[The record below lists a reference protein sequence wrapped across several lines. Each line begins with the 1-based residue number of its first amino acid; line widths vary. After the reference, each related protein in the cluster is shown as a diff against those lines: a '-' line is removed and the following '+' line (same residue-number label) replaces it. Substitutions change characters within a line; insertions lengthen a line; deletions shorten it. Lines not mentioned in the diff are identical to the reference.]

1 MADIASFHGGKPLN
15 LWEWSCLR
23 SFADHGHSVA
33 LYSYDR
39 PLLPPGVHAADAADI
54 VPRADFD
61 GFIAASPGAYAQFSD
76 LFRYELLFRRG
87 GWWVDT
93 DVLCLSRTLPDS
105 DFFIARKKGE
115 RVNNAIMAFSP
126 GHEFVA
132 AALRFA
138 RKGAGK
144 TRFSRRVFL
153 GPDLVSRL
161 VKERG
166 LLRATAPGDVCYPF
180 HQQHVFALVM
190 PEKRTCVGKTVENS
204 PFIHLFQEN
213 FRQLGFPRDI
223 LPPRGSFVAEKLVQ
237 HGAMSSTY
245 MDVERCRAFEAREL
259 QRRTELKNRPT
270 GWRKKWNNS
279 VAALSALGRLVA
291 ARHTEKS

>member
-15 LWEWSCLR
+15 LWEWSCLQ
-23 SFADHGHSVA
+23 SFADHGHSIA

-61 GFIAASPGAYAQFSD
+61 RFIAASPGAYAQFSD
-76 LFRYELLFRRG
+76 LFRYELLYRRG

-93 DVLCLSRTLPDS
+93 DVLCLSRTLPDPG
-105 DFFIARKKGE
+105 FFIARKKGE
-115 RVNNAIMAFSP
+115 RINNAIMAFSP
-126 GHEFVA
+126 GHELVA
-132 AALRFA
+132 AALRSA
-138 RKGAGK
+138 RKGARK

-166 LLRATAPGDVCYPF
+166 LLQATAAGNVCYPF
-180 HQQHVFALVM
+180 HQEHVFALVL
-190 PEKRTCVGKTVENS
+190 PEKRTYVEKTVENS

-237 HGAMSSTY
+237 HGATSATY

-259 QRRTELKNRPT
+259 QRRRELKDRPT
-270 GWRKKWNNS
+270 GWRKKWHNS
-279 VAALSALGRLVA
+279 LAALAALGRLVA
-291 ARHTEKS
+291 ARPARRS

>member
-15 LWEWSCLR
+15 LWEWSCLQ
-23 SFADHGHSVA
+23 SFADHGHSIA

-39 PLLPPGVHAADAADI
+39 PLLPPGVQAADAADI

-76 LFRYELLFRRG
+76 LFRYELLFHRG

-93 DVLCLSRTLPDS
+93 DVLCLSRALPDPG
-105 DFFIARKKGE
+105 FFIARMKTDE
-115 RVNNAIMAFSP
+115 RINNAIMAFSP

-132 AALRFA
+132 AALRLA

-166 LLRATAPGDVCYPF
+166 LLHATAAESVCYPF
-180 HQQHVFALVM
+180 HQQHVFALVT
-190 PEKRTCVGKTVENS
+190 PEKRAYVEKTVENS

-223 LPPRGSFVAEKLVQ
+223 LPPRGSFIAEKLVQ

-245 MDVERCRAFEAREL
+245 MDVEHCRAFEAREL
-259 QRRTELKNRPT
+259 QRRTKLANRPT
-270 GWRKKWNNS
+270 GWRKKWHNA
-279 VAALSALGRLVA
+279 VAALSALGRRP
-291 ARHTEKS
+291 ARKS